1 MAKKATE
8 KEDLSSKSYEEL
20 EKMAEQIMAELSKV
34 GIGLDQ
40 SSKLY
45 RQGKAVL
52 KEMEDRLEKLTKEV
66 SDTIS
71 HD

>member
-20 EKMAEQIMAELSKV
+20 EKMSEEIMAELSKD

-40 SSKLY
+40 SSLLY
-45 RQGKAVL
+45 KQGKAVL
-52 KEMEDRLEKLTKEV
+52 KEMESRLEKLTKEV

>member
-20 EKMAEQIMAELSKV
+20 EKMAEEIMAELSNE